1 VASAGTGGV
10 AVIELICVLV
20 QLAVVIALVRT
31 VLWLMDAWD

>member
-1 VASAGTGGV
+1 
-10 AVIELICVLV
+10 VIELICVLV